1 MKLLKF
7 SENYIPL
14 VFSYHLKSLTH
25 DKILNSDEVS
35 ERIDFLLK
43 QNILQKNNLSDT
55 IYRCPNKPMLISAP
69 NLQLR
74 FQIHAITLNFQNIT
88 SKNT

>member
-25 DKILNSDEVS
+25 DKILNSDEIS
-35 ERIDFLLK
+35 ERIDFLNK
-43 QNILQKNNLSDT
+43 ISYKKIILAILYTVAPINL
-55 IYRCPNKPMLISAP
+55 C
-69 NLQLR
+69 
-74 FQIHAITLNFQNIT
+74 
-88 SKNT
+88 